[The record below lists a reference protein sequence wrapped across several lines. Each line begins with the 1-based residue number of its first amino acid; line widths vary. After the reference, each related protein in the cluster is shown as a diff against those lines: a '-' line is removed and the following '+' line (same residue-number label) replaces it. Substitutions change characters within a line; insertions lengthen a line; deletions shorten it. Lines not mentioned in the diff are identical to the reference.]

1 MVAIFG
7 FLIYLRA
14 FLWFVLGIASFAS
27 PSLVPRTPVILHGGA
42 QRARRDPPP
51 TSDSESP
58 SSDLPAPTPALRLR
72 LVPTIRLRLLLAPSP
87 PGSDH
92 LTPSPS
98 GLRLLDSFSLWLNHS
113 AAAPPPS
120 PRPKH
125 GLAPHRTLAHA
136 LDSVSII
143 K

>member
-1 MVAIFG
+1 MTNIFWLL
-7 FLIYLRA
+7 FSSSY
-14 FLWFVLGIASFAS
+14 FTSEHSCCSFSASRPFAS

-72 LVPTIRLRLLLAPSP
+72 LVPTIRLRLLLAPAP

-120 PRPKH
+120 RCLARSMDPHLTSHTSPR
-125 GLAPHRTLAHA
+125 T
-136 LDSVSII
+136 
-143 K
+143 